1 MIKRINQCI
10 RILGGITL
18 SKKTFY
24 VTTPIYYP
32 SGRLHIGHT
41 YTTVAADAI
50 ARYKRFT
57 GHDVRF
63 LTGTDEHGEKIQK
76 TADEKGMATIDYLD
90 DIVGDIKKL
99 WQTMEISYDDFI
111 RTTEKRHEKA
121 VQNIFQKLY
130 DQGDIYLGEYEGWY
144 CVPCESLWTDTQVGD
159 DNKCPDCKRDVQK
172 KKESSYFFKLSK
184 YQQRLVDYYNA
195 HPDFCFPE
203 SRKNE
208 MLNNFINAGLE
219 DLSVSRT
226 TFDWGIKV
234 PFDEKHVIYVWID
247 ALCNYITALGYE
259 GEDSSLMDR
268 YWPSNVQIVGK
279 EIVRFHTIIWPALLM
294 ALDLPLP
301 EKVYGHGWILFSE
314 DKMSKSK
321 GNIVYP
327 EPLIER
333 YGIDSLKYFLLRE
346 FTFGQDG
353 NYTNRNFLT
362 RINSD
367 LANDLGNL
375 LSRTISMIEK
385 YNNCIIPSPKTS
397 GGFHD
402 ELKSIAESMPA
413 KVDSAMDRLQFNEAL
428 EEVWKLIRRSNKYVD
443 ETMPWALAKDESK
456 KDELDTVLY
465 NLAESLRIA
474 TVMISPILHITA
486 DKIFNQLGVSED
498 IKAYE
503 SSKEFGL
510 IKKGTKINKGEILFP
525 RLDIDKELGVM
536 EEMFGKKKEEVS
548 DLPKEEVKEEIKE
561 EKKGKEEIT
570 IDDFAKVELKVGK
583 VLEAEKHPKADKL
596 LVFKIKLKDEVRQIV
611 SGIAKFY
618 DPAELIGRNVVV
630 VTNLKPVKLRGIESQ
645 GMILSAATEDDSKL
659 VLISAQDIEDGVEV
673 R

>member
-1 MIKRINQCI
+1 M
-10 RILGGITL
+10 

-76 TADEKGMATIDYLD
+76 TADEKGMAPIDYLD

-159 DNKCPDCKRDVQK
+159 DHKCPDCKRDVQK

-195 HPDFCFPE
+195 NPDFCFPE

-327 EPLIER
+327 EPIIER

-385 YNNCIIPSPKTS
+385 YNDCIIPSPKTN

-498 IKAYE
+498 IRTYE

-510 IKKGTKINKGEILFP
+510 IKEGTKINKGEILFP

-536 EEMFGKKKEEVS
+536 EEMFGKKKEEVNE
-548 DLPKEEVKEEIKE
+548 LPKEEVKEEIKE